1 MVGNMI
7 VDLVNPK
14 LKAYDKPVILA
25 ITIGSFTL
33 ACTLGLWSTMMNNC
47 NEFASLAASEIST
60 VDNALTNNKLG
71 TCVTFFS
78 KLKLLDGVPLYDECR
93 WPEMGTYGE
102 ALPTPTMC
110 GDQGDTY
117 QEKELCYTD
126 PDAQFKTPVQVMY
139 TQCPAPFTTL
149 GAAMG
154 YMSFIELFFTALIIL
169 PGMKLKCIK
178 NGEDSH
184 EVITLKGLLFGAA
197 GEAKGKVADGDQIY
211 ASAIDPA

>member
-1 MVGNMI
+1 MI

-25 ITIGSFTL
+25 TTIGSFTL
-33 ACTLGLWSTMMNNC
+33 ACTFGLWSTMMANC
-47 NEFASLAASEIST
+47 NEFASLTASQIST
-60 VDNALTNNKLG
+60 VDNALAKNKLG

-78 KLKLLDGVPLYDECR
+78 KLKLVDGVPLYDECQ
-93 WPEMGTYGE
+93 WPETGMYGE

-117 QEKELCYTD
+117 HEKELCYTD
-126 PDAQFKTPVQVMY
+126 ADAEFKTPWQVMY
-139 TQCPAPFTTL
+139 TECPAPFTTL

-154 YMSFIELFFTALIIL
+154 YMSLIELLFTALIIF
-169 PGMKLKCIK
+169 PGLKLKCIK

-184 EVITLKGLLFGAA
+184 EVLSLKKLLFGAA
-197 GEAKGKVADGDQIY
+197 GEAKGKVADADKVM
-211 ASAIDPA
+211 AF